1 MKIRDK
7 RCAYVYINYKKVEI
21 QNSLRFAYID
31 ELPGDLMFMAFLP
44 EMGKL
49 IKQNDVLKVDA
60 NRPFALFNGD
70 LYGSAPTLELTS
82 QRGATYSQFN
92 NSGDSGEGSAGA
104 IVPGILNGDFVVM
117 NIS

>member
-7 RCAYVYINYKKVEI
+7 RCAYVYVNYTVDML
-21 QNSLRFAYID
+21 NCLRFAYID
-31 ELPGDLMFMAFLP
+31 ELPGDLMFMAFFP

-49 IKQNDVLKVDA
+49 INQGDVLKVDS
-60 NRPFALFNGD
+60 NRPFVLFNGD

-82 QRGATYSQFN
+82 NRGATYSQFN

-104 IVPGILNGDFVVM
+104 IVPGIQNGDFVVM

>member
-7 RCAYVYINYKKVEI
+7 RCAYVFINYKVKT
-21 QNSLRFAYID
+21 QNDLRFAYID
-31 ELPGDLMFMAFLP
+31 ELPGDLMILAFLP

-49 IKQNDVLKVDA
+49 INQGDVLKVDS

-82 QRGATYSQFN
+82 KRGATYSQFN
-92 NSGDSGEGSAGA
+92 NYGDSGEGSAGA
-104 IVPGILNGDFVVM
+104 IVPGIQNGDFVII

>member
-7 RCAYVYINYKKVEI
+7 RCAYVSINYTGEI
-21 QNSLRFAYID
+21 SNNLRFAYID
-31 ELPGDLMFMAFLP
+31 ELPGDLMFLTFLP

-49 IKQNDVLKVDA
+49 INQGDVLKVDS

-70 LYGSAPTLELTS
+70 SYGSAPTLELAS
-82 QRGATYSQFN
+82 NRGATYSQFN
-92 NSGDSGEGSAGA
+92 NSGDGGDGSAGA
-104 IVPGILNGDFVVM
+104 IVPGIQNGDFVVM

>member
-7 RCAYVYINYKKVEI
+7 RCAYVYINYKDKT
-21 QNSLRFAYID
+21 QNNLRFAYID
-31 ELPGDLMFMAFLP
+31 ELPVDLYMAFLP

-49 IKQNDVLKVDA
+49 INQGDLLKVDS

-82 QRGATYSQFN
+82 KRGATYSQFN
-92 NSGDSGEGSAGA
+92 NSGDSGDGSAGA
-104 IVPGILNGDFVVM
+104 IVPGIQNGDFVVM
-117 NIS
+117 DIS

>member
-7 RCAYVYINYKKVEI
+7 RCAYVYINYKGEI
-21 QNSLRFAYID
+21 QNNLRFAYID
-31 ELPGDLMFMAFLP
+31 ELQGDLMFLPFLP

-49 IKQNDVLKVDA
+49 INQGDVLKVDS

-70 LYGSAPTLELTS
+70 SYGSAPTLELTS
-82 QRGATYSQFN
+82 KRGATYSQFN
-92 NSGDSGEGSAGA
+92 NSGDSGDGSAGA
-104 IVPGILNGDFVVM
+104 IVPGIQNGDFVVI